1 MSNITKKEEKRTT
14 PYNPVTAKLAKENVL
29 LFANNYP
36 DTDNQDIL
44 IQYKKEATQYL
55 KVYDL
60 EWKAISDLNKTRLET
75 SKFLSDKI
83 VLAKKQINLIEG
95 IKHKASIM
103 LSHFA
108 DQIQQG
114 NELELW
120 NQYLKLYSKYTTY
133 TFSQFESLC
142 AQKQR
147 VKEQKL
153 KEQIAAEEERQRQR
167 QNNAEPDPIVVEKV
181 VVESIVLEDIAPL
194 KTKMSVAI
202 DFEKVDAVA
211 LFKAIVAGGYAD
223 KIVELARLSLK
234 HKPVIDGVGYIE
246 TIVK

>member
-14 PYNPVTAKLAKENVL
+14 AYNPDTAKIAKDNVL
-29 LFANNYP
+29 KFANNYP
-36 DTDNQDIL
+36 VTDNQDIL

-83 VLAKKQINLIEG
+83 VLATKQINIIEG

-108 DQIQQG
+108 DQITEG

-133 TFSQFESLC
+133 TFSQFQSLC

-147 VKEQKL
+147 VKEQ
-153 KEQIAAEEERQRQR
+153 IAAAKEAQG
-167 QNNAEPDPIVVEKV
+167 NFEPIV
-181 VVESIVLEDIAPL
+181 VVESIVLEDIAPT

-202 DFEKVDAVA
+202 DFEKVDADK
-211 LFKAIVAGGYAD
+211 LLKAIFEGGYGD

-234 HKPVIDGVGYIE
+234 HKPAINGVGYIE